1 MPSPTD
7 CVFSDSHEWHRI
19 SGDTLTLGI
28 SRYAVDALTDVT
40 YVNIKAVG
48 TKVAPGGSVGEVE
61 SVKTSSD
68 IYSALPGEIIEIN
81 KAVIDDP
88 SKLNADPFANWL
100 VKLRVTDTS
109 AAAKLMNA
117 GAYDSKYPTA

>member
-1 MPSPTD
+1 MPSPSD
-7 CVFSDSHEWHRI
+7 CVFSDSHEWHRVA
-19 SGDTLTLGI
+19 GDTLTLGI

-68 IYSALPGEIIEIN
+68 IYSAIPGEIIEIN

-88 SKLNADPFANWL
+88 SRLNADPFANWL
-100 VKLRVTDTS
+100 VILRVTDVS
-109 AAAKLMNA
+109 AVAKLMNA